1 MSRTGEQV
9 PDGADRI
16 AALEQQVAALQQQL
30 RQVESERQT
39 SRQATDRLRKLLDLS
54 PSGVLVIDNRGCV
67 SECNPA
73 AERLLG
79 TALQGERWV
88 DVIAACFAPRPD
100 DGHEVSL
107 KNGRRV
113 SLATRALEG
122 EPGQLVFLSDQT
134 DTRRLQQ
141 QLYHYQ
147 RLSELGRMT
156 ASLAHQVRTPLST
169 ALLYASHLMS
179 PQLGEEQR
187 VRFAAKVKSSLS
199 HLEQQV
205 RDMLVF
211 ARGETRLENR
221 ITAAEL
227 QGRID
232 DLLDV
237 PLAQYDA
244 DCSFDNQ
251 AGDLTIQCN
260 LETLLGAVLNLVN
273 NALQACG
280 KGAELNIR
288 LLQDGS
294 ALRIDVIDQG
304 PGMDAEQLKRALE
317 PFYTTKAHG
326 TGLGLAVAQ
335 VIARAHHGEFRLT
348 SVPGA
353 GTCASFLLPG
363 INPPEGEQ
371 A

>member
-1 MSRTGEQV
+1 MTGGEGQ
-9 PDGADRI
+9 DGRI
-16 AALEQQVAALQQQL
+16 RALEQQVAELQRQL
-30 RQVESERQT
+30 RVAREGQ
-39 SRQATDRLRKLLDLS
+39 QAGDRLRKLLDLS
-54 PSGVLVIDNRGCV
+54 PSGVLVIDNRGTV

-79 TALQGERWV
+79 TALRGERWV

-107 KNGRRV
+107 RNGRRV

-141 QLYHYQ
+141 QLHHYQ
-147 RLSELGRMT
+147 RLSEMGRMT

-169 ALLYASHLMS
+169 ALIYTSHLMT
-179 PQLGEEQR
+179 PGLTEEQR
-187 VRFAAKVKSSLS
+187 IRFAGKVKSSLS

-221 ITAAEL
+221 ISAAEL
-227 QGRID
+227 QSRID

-237 PLAQYDA
+237 PLAQHDA

-251 AGDLTIQCN
+251 AGDLEIQCN

-280 KGAELNIR
+280 AGAELLIR
-288 LLQDGS
+288 LSAEGA
-294 ALRIDVIDQG
+294 ALRLDVIDNG
-304 PGMDAEQLKRALE
+304 PGMNADQLRRALE

-348 SVPGA
+348 SAPGA
-353 GTCASFLLPG
+353 GTCATFLLPCV
-363 INPPEGEQ
+363 NHPEGEPV
-371 A
+371 